1 MRFGGGGWVKS
12 IQPSIKAVRTFC
24 CFCLWIRVT
33 LKNNYQVISERNELS
48 EIPVM
53 NRIDFVK
60 SSAKRRDERRDS
72 LSLHNVKNLTR
83 RALQPAQNI
92 EDIFPLHKTDI
103 SIETK

>member
-1 MRFGGGGWVKS
+1 
-12 IQPSIKAVRTFC
+12 
-24 CFCLWIRVT
+24 
-33 LKNNYQVISERNELS
+33 
-48 EIPVM
+48 M

-103 SIETK
+103 SVETK

>member
-1 MRFGGGGWVKS
+1 M
-12 IQPSIKAVRTFC
+12 
-24 CFCLWIRVT
+24 T

-72 LSLHNVKNLTR
+72 LSLHR
-83 RALQPAQNI
+83 REKSDEKGFIACTI
-92 EDIFPLHKTDI
+92 Y
-103 SIETK
+103 

>member
-1 MRFGGGGWVKS
+1 MFLSLDQSDAK
-12 IQPSIKAVRTFC
+12 
-24 CFCLWIRVT
+24 
-33 LKNNYQVISERNELS
+33 KNNYQVISERNELS

>member
-1 MRFGGGGWVKS
+1 
-12 IQPSIKAVRTFC
+12 
-24 CFCLWIRVT
+24 
-33 LKNNYQVISERNELS
+33 
-48 EIPVM
+48 M

-83 RALQPAQNI
+83 RTLQPAQNI